1 MPAPG
6 IALDHNPGMSQ
17 QARADRIRQMFDQ
30 IADGYDRRNRLFSL
44 DRDAGWRRAAAR
56 LAGLKPGDTALDL
69 CCGTGKLSHE
79 LLPYVRPG
87 GKVVG
92 IDFSERMLEIAR
104 RLEPGIEFVLGDA
117 SSLPYPDGSVAAI
130 TIGFGLRNLVDRDAG
145 LSEMFRV
152 LGPGGR
158 LVVLELPP
166 PPRGP
171 LRLPY
176 ALYLTRVMPAIAG
189 ALKPGEDGAY
199 RYLSDSVR
207 AFPRPV
213 ELAAQLRGVGFDP
226 VEVKRLT
233 FGIAVVHV
241 GIKPS

>member
-1 MPAPG
+1 
-6 IALDHNPGMSQ
+6 MSQ

-44 DRDAGWRRAAAR
+44 DRDAGWRRTAAGLAR
-56 LAGLKPGDTALDL
+56 LRPGDTALDL
-69 CCGTGKLSHE
+69 CCGTGKLAHE

-87 GKVVG
+87 GRVIG
-92 IDFSERMLEIAR
+92 IDFSSRMLEIAR
-104 RLEPGIEFVLGDA
+104 RLEPGIEFALGDA
-117 SSLPYPDGSVAAI
+117 STLAYADGAIAAI
-130 TIGFGLRNLVDRDAG
+130 TIGFGLRNLVDRDAA
-145 LSEMFRV
+145 LREMFRV
-152 LGPGGR
+152 LRPGGR

-176 ALYLTRVMPAIAG
+176 AFYLERVMPAVAG
-189 ALKPGEDGAY
+189 ALKPGEDSAY
-199 RYLSDSVR
+199 RYLSASVQ
-207 AFPRPV
+207 AFPRPG
-213 ELAAQLRGVGFDP
+213 ELALQLRNVGYDP

-241 GIKPS
+241 GIKPN